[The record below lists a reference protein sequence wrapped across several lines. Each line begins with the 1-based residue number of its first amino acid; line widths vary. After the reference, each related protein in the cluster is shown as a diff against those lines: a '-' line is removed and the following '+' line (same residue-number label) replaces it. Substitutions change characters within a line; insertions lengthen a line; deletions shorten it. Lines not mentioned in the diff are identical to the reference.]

1 MGQMQLMIDGTRTF
15 LPYLR
20 QNKRHHRPSN
30 DRWIREHKCKHKSM
44 GTTIN
49 VVGMGD
55 IEKPLPSTIDWTVSL
70 VKKKFISDLKL
81 RALVH
86 V

>member
-1 MGQMQLMIDGTRTF
+1 MGQMLLMIDGTRKL

-20 QNKRHHRPSN
+20 QNKRHHRLSN
-30 DRWIREHKCKHKSM
+30 DRWIREHKCKQKSM

-49 VVGMGD
+49 VVGMED
-55 IEKPLPSTIDWTVSL
+55 IEKPLPLSIDWKVAL
-70 VKKKFISDLKL
+70 LNKKFISDLKL

>member
-1 MGQMQLMIDGTRTF
+1 
-15 LPYLR
+15 
-20 QNKRHHRPSN
+20 
-30 DRWIREHKCKHKSM
+30 M

-49 VVGMGD
+49 VVGMED
-55 IEKPLPSTIDWTVSL
+55 IEKPLPSTVDWKVAL
-70 VKKKFISDLKL
+70 PKRKFISNLKL